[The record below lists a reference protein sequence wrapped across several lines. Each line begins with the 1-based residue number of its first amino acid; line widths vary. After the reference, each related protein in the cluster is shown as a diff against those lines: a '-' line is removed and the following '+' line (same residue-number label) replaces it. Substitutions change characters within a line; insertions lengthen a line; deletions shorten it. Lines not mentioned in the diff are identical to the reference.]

1 MLSLYCQV
9 YVENSEPLV
18 PCKMENAES
27 GHLRILSLSST
38 GRAREEWPRLL
49 GDYSLNVVRT
59 MSLVRL

>member
-1 MLSLYCQV
+1 MLSLY
-9 YVENSEPLV
+9 VEKSEPLLPLV